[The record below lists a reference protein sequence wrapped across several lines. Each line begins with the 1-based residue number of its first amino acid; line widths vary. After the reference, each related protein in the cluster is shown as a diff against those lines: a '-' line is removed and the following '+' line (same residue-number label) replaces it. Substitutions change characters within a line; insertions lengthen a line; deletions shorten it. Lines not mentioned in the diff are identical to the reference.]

1 MINDVINEAMLSYL
15 MEHAVILKD
24 PQDKVITVNALKMFM
39 DCLNK
44 KYRTEFY
51 TKKEIDEKLKSNG
64 GSVDLK
70 GLAERIPSWQW
81 KVTMPRTVNQTV
93 TATVNGQTYTSD
105 FYAQQGSNITFSV
118 KADDGLKA
126 GTLSLESVTLTEDV
140 VVTVT
145 DATWE
150 FVLDAKALFEA
161 TSEEQTAMKQVTFP
175 AFANVVEIYGY
186 DKTGAKVHSLYFKPK
201 SHSEPYTF
209 RTTVREVSGENGEKI
224 YVLGSKKLRRFMGV
238 KLVSPLLDPISGQSY
253 TIISGS
259 NFFTK
264 LVAAWSPEIGAQTP
278 DAEF

>member
-51 TKKEIDEKLKSNG
+51 TKQEIDEKLKSSG

-93 TATVNGQTYTSD
+93 TATIGSQTYTSD
-105 FYAQQGSNITFSV
+105 FYAQQGSDVTFSV
-118 KADDGLKA
+118 KANDGFKA
-126 GTLSLESVTLTEDV
+126 GALSLESATLTEDV

-161 TSEEQTAMKQVTFP
+161 TSEEQKAMKQVTIP

-186 DKTGAKVHSLYFKPK
+186 DKTGAKVHSMYFKPK
-201 SHSEPYTF
+201 SHSESYKI
-209 RTTVREVSGENGEKI
+209 RTLSKEVVGENGEKNIFFGCQVCSQNARREDGISSTITGRGDGLYVNIRLNEI
-224 YVLGSKKLRRFMGV
+224 YKTCNCVVTRNWCADTRF
-238 KLVSPLLDPISGQSY
+238 
-253 TIISGS
+253 
-259 NFFTK
+259 
-264 LVAAWSPEIGAQTP
+264 
-278 DAEF
+278 